1 VCFVTQCVTGKAEK
15 TPVVAAERDDL
26 GRNQTSRTIPP
37 VSLEKARRSSP
48 RTRRESMARQI
59 ALEAVKAN
67 STVLTLHSG
76 PPEFGS
82 K

>member
-1 VCFVTQCVTGKAEK
+1 MGDQIQGQRFTRSDPPTGVAELNL
-15 TPVVAAERDDL
+15 PFDSA
-26 GRNQTSRTIPP
+26 
-37 VSLEKARRSSP
+37 VSSGKIRRSSP

-59 ALEAVKAN
+59 APKAVKAN
-67 STVLTLHSG
+67 STVLTLHLG